1 MKICKFVIL
10 LTFVLL
16 VVEKVYPIQACPTLT
31 LKRRVNVD
39 KVLRSAAHQYL
50 YMADRLKGTDVFPK
64 TYDVKE
70 HKPENSSSKWWCS
83 GFYPGTLFYLYEETG
98 YEELYMEGV
107 RMLKL
112 LEPEQYNVS
121 THDIGFM
128 MYCSYGQALRLKP
141 EPKDKQVLVNSSE
154 SLCTRFSPEVGLI
167 RSWDFG
173 DWSYPVIIDNMMN
186 LEMLFW
192 ASEQTGNSKYRD
204 IAMAHADKTLKNHF
218 RENMTSYHVVSYS
231 VPSGKVES
239 KGTFQG
245 YSDSSAWAR
254 GQAWG
259 VYGYTM
265 CYRFTKNSA
274 YLEAAHKIAR
284 FIMENRPS
292 ENDYI
297 PYWDYDAPD
306 IPNAPRDAS
315 AAAVTASALLEL
327 CGYTDD
333 KNLSNSYMEYAE
345 NILKQLSSPD
355 YLAKENENKG
365 FILKHSV
372 GSFPHDSEVDVPL
385 NYADY
390 YYLEALRRYKELKK
404 FG

>member
-1 MKICKFVIL
+1 MWLAYEMTGDEALAKEARKYTNRL
-10 LTFVLL
+10 
-16 VVEKVYPIQACPTLT
+16 EDIQ
-31 LKRRVNVD
+31 
-39 KVLRSAAHQYL
+39 Y
-50 YMADRLKGTDVFPK
+50 Y
-64 TYDVKE
+64 
-70 HKPENSSSKWWCS
+70 
-83 GFYPGTLFYLYEETG
+83 TG
-98 YEELYMEGV
+98 
-107 RMLKL
+107 
-112 LEPEQYNVS
+112 N
-121 THDIGFM
+121 HDIGFM

>member
-1 MKICKFVIL
+1 MKRELCITVLGIGL
-10 LTFVLL
+10 LT
-16 VVEKVYPIQACPTLT
+16 ACDMTKAGEPEWFE
-31 LKRRVNVD
+31 
-39 KVLRSAAHQYL
+39 AAVKTSGSQLL
-50 YMADRLKGTDVFPK
+50 YMANQLKEVTDTVCFPRSTKEDGSYRL
-64 TYDVKE
+64 
-70 HKPENSSSKWWCS
+70 ENAKDWTS
-83 GFYPGTLFYLYEETG
+83 GFYPGSMWLAYELTG
-98 YEELYMEGV
+98 NEALAEEARKYTN
-107 RMLKL
+107 R
-112 LEPEQYNVS
+112 LEDIQYYTGN
-121 THDIGFM
+121 HDIGFM
-128 MYCSYGQALRLKP
+128 MYCSYGQALRLKS
-141 EPKDKQVLVNSSE
+141 ESKDKQILMNSSE
-154 SLCTRFSPEVGLI
+154 SLCARFSPEIGLI

-192 ASEQTGNSKYRD
+192 ASEETGNSKYRD

-265 CYRFTKNSA
+265 CYRFTENPA
-274 YLEAAHKIAR
+274 YLEVAHKIAQ
-284 FIMENRPS
+284 FIMKNRPS

-297 PYWDYDAPD
+297 PYWDYDAPN
-306 IPNAPRDAS
+306 IPDAPRDAS

-327 CGYTDD
+327 YGYTDD
-333 KNLSNSYMEYAE
+333 EKLSDSYVEYAE

-390 YYLEALRRYKELKK
+390 YYLEALKRYKELKK
-404 FG
+404 FS